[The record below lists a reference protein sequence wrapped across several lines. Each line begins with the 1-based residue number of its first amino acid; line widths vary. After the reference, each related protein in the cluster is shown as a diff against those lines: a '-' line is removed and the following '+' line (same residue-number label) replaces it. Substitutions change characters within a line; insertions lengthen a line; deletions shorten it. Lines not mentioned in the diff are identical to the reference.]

1 MQRFLSER
9 VSTTPSTPPTPA
21 VFIQCRLL
29 SNGKRLQ
36 HTLRTPTHVIHLHLR
51 FCSYVRFPRPPAPL
65 RLIILLFII
74 VRVHLPIGA
83 VCGPPT
89 DVIDVFANGVSFLI
103 GASAP
108 PLCSPCFRSPSLLP
122 LHWCVLVQPRV
133 PFPMVF
139 FFATGRWLQLNF
151 GPRNNLG
158 APGKPGPGHCG
169 LYHAR
174 TGSTC

>member
-1 MQRFLSER
+1 M
-9 VSTTPSTPPTPA
+9 
-21 VFIQCRLL
+21 
-29 SNGKRLQ
+29 
-36 HTLRTPTHVIHLHLR
+36 
-51 FCSYVRFPRPPAPL
+51 RFPRPPAPL

-74 VRVHLPIGA
+74 VRVHLAIGA

-103 GASAP
+103 RASAP

-139 FFATGRWLQLNF
+139 LFSTGRWLQINF

-169 LYHAR
+169 LYHILGTCYR
-174 TGSTC
+174 TQELSGEAPDLGRHAQPVTRPRGREASCA